1 MIMDLLARGIDYEG
15 ASTAMK
21 ARWIAWW
28 DAVRRP
34 EIEAARRSLVG

>member
-1 MIMDLLARGIDYEG
+1 MDLLARGIDYDG

-28 DAVRRP
+28 LERERR
-34 EIEAARRSLVG
+34 EAKRGG